1 MKNLVNSRYFAIVL
15 TVFVSLFAF
24 SSFASAQRK
33 SVKVT
38 FETGIYRDWDK
49 SWMTTSPQHVIATI
63 TTSKG
68 TFTKSPNN
76 KDIVMFNNVPC
87 GETVKINIRFVGMG
101 DYSSKSR
108 DYTRNISCKRAVVNL
123 GRLEYGRW

>member
-1 MKNLVNSRYFAIVL
+1 MKILVKSRYFAIVL
-15 TVFVSLFAF
+15 TVFISLFAF

-49 SWMTTSPQHVIATI
+49 SWMTTAPQDVIATI

-68 TFTKSPNN
+68 ISSKSPNS
-76 KDIVMFNNVPC
+76 KDLVIFNNVPC
-87 GETVKINIRFVGMG
+87 GESIKINVRFVGTAG
-101 DYSSKSR
+101 YSSTSR
-108 DYTRNISCKRAVVNL
+108 DYTKKISCKKPVVNL
-123 GRLEYGRW
+123 GKLEYGKW